1 MLCFFPREDYE
12 WLAEALEE
20 ADGSGGI
27 GGDYPDLGVGVQ
39 VRHNAS
45 LFLLPHCCAPEFP
58 LFILMS
64 HFPQNSIPYYHLL
77 TRLVPF
83 LYFQPEQRLRQI
95 LLKGGVP
102 HEPSH
107 NVIRHEVVRSKNSV

>member
-39 VRHNAS
+39 VRHKAS
-45 LFLLPHCCAPEFP
+45 LFLHPHCCAAEFP
-58 LFILMS
+58 LFILIS
-64 HFPQNSIPYYHLL
+64 PKIPLHLH
-77 TRLVPF
+77 VEF
-83 LYFQPEQRLRQI
+83 LSFIFSPNKDCCKFFSRAAFLMNHRTT
-95 LLKGGVP
+95 LFGMKW
-102 HEPSH
+102 
-107 NVIRHEVVRSKNSV
+107 

>member
-1 MLCFFPREDYE
+1 MLLCFFPREDYE

-45 LFLLPHCCAPEFP
+45 LFLHPRCCAPEFP
-58 LFILMS
+58 LFILI
-64 HFPQNSIPYYHLL
+64 FPKFPFHLQVVVV
-77 TRLVPF
+77 LV
-83 LYFQPEQRLRQI
+83 
-95 LLKGGVP
+95 
-102 HEPSH
+102 S
-107 NVIRHEVVRSKNSV
+107 